1 MRKGIFGKFHSHK
14 TLDND
19 IYVGYC
25 MGFDLS
31 IHRISTQGITPL
43 WLTSA
48 RIVFATILTFI
59 IWLMRGGKL
68 FKTEEKA
75 WRRLGIIGIISTA
88 LPFQLISWGQQY
100 VTSSF
105 AGLAMASMPLFVLPL
120 AYFFNTN
127 EALDRNKFI
136 GLIIGFLGIV
146 ILFSPDFTLG
156 NNKSILITIGKLA
169 CILAAFCYASNS
181 ILMRKLP
188 SIDPVGLAAMSLIIG
203 SVWVVLWAIAIE
215 GPPPNVSTE
224 TLLILILLGLL
235 PTAMANFIR
244 VVLIREAGPVFLGIT
259 KDIVPLWAALIGALV
274 LKEALPIE
282 FYLAV
287 TITIAG
293 IYISQMKALAALL
306 GHLSSNFSN
315 YTINRSGHFFFI
327 FRLCHH
333 SY

>member
-1 MRKGIFGKFHSHK
+1 MVCTLGIVWG
-14 TLDND
+14 
-19 IYVGYC
+19 
-25 MGFDLS
+25 
-31 IHRISTQGITPL
+31 STFLFIELALQGITPL

-48 RIVFATILTFI
+48 RIVFAAVITSI
-59 IWLMRGGKL
+59 IWLIRGGKL
-68 FKTEEKA
+68 FTTEERA

-127 EALDRNKFI
+127 EALDRSKFI
-136 GLIIGFLGIV
+136 GLIIGFLGII
-146 ILFSPDFTLG
+146 ILFSPDFSQGGDT
-156 NNKSILITIGKLA
+156 SILITLGKLA

-188 SIDPVGLAAMSLIIG
+188 SIDPVGLAAISLLIG

-215 GPPPNVSTE
+215 GPPPNISRE
-224 TLLILILLGLL
+224 TLLILIVLGLL

-244 VVLIREAGPVFLGIT
+244 IVLIREAGPVFLGIT
-259 KDIVPLWAALIGALV
+259 NYIVPLWAAMVGALV

-282 FYLAV
+282 FYLAT
-287 TITIAG
+287 TITVAG
-293 IYISQMKALAALL
+293 IYISQMKALATLV
-306 GHLSSNFSN
+306 SSFKQ
-315 YTINRSGHFFFI
+315 
-327 FRLCHH
+327 
-333 SY
+333 

>member
-1 MRKGIFGKFHSHK
+1 MGNSIQPKHWIMICTLGIVWG
-14 TLDND
+14 
-19 IYVGYC
+19 
-25 MGFDLS
+25 
-31 IHRISTQGITPL
+31 STFLLIELALQGITPL

-48 RIVFATILTFI
+48 RIVFATVVTSI

-120 AYFFNTN
+120 AYLFNTN
-127 EALDRNKFI
+127 EALDRSKFI
-136 GLIIGFLGIV
+136 GLIIGFLGII
-146 ILFSPDFTLG
+146 ILFSADFTLG
-156 NNKSILITIGKLA
+156 DDTSLITALGKLA

-188 SIDPVGLAAMSLIIG
+188 SIDHVGLAAVSLLIG
-203 SVWVVLWAIAIE
+203 SVWVVLWAITIE
-215 GPPPNVSTE
+215 GPPPNISTE

-244 VVLIREAGPVFLGIT
+244 IVLIREAGPVFLSIT
-259 KDIVPLWAALIGALV
+259 NYVVPLWAAMVGALV
-274 LKEALPIE
+274 LKEVLPIK
-282 FYLAV
+282 FYLAATV
-287 TITIAG
+287 TMLG
-293 IYISQMKALAALL
+293 IYISQRKALATLV
-306 GHLSSNFSN
+306 
-315 YTINRSGHFFFI
+315 RSFKQ
-327 FRLCHH
+327 
-333 SY
+333 

>member
-1 MRKGIFGKFHSHK
+1 MIFCERQFLENSIHTRHWMMVS
-14 TLDND
+14 T
-19 IYVGYC
+19 
-25 MGFDLS
+25 LS
-31 IHRISTQGITPL
+31 IVWGSTFLFIELALQGITPL

-48 RIVFATILTFI
+48 RIVFATIITSI

-68 FKTEEKA
+68 FTTEETA
-75 WRRLGIIGIISTA
+75 WLRLGIIGIISTA

-127 EALDRNKFI
+127 EALDRSKFI

-156 NNKSILITIGKLA
+156 NDTSILLTFGKLA

-188 SIDPVGLAAMSLIIG
+188 RIDPVGLAAVSLLIG
-203 SVWVVLWAIAIE
+203 SLWVIIWALAIE
-215 GPPPNVSTE
+215 GPPPRISLE

-235 PTAMANFIR
+235 PTALANFIR
-244 VVLIREAGPVFLGIT
+244 VVLIREAGPIFLSIT
-259 KDIVPLWAALIGALV
+259 NYIVPLWASMMGALI
-274 LKEALPIE
+274 LKEALTFE
-282 FYLAV
+282 FYLAA

-293 IYISQMKALAALL
+293 VYISQMKALATL
-306 GHLSSNFSN
+306 
-315 YTINRSGHFFFI
+315 IRSFK
-327 FRLCHH
+327 R
-333 SY
+333 

>member
-1 MRKGIFGKFHSHK
+1 MICTLGIVWG
-14 TLDND
+14 
-19 IYVGYC
+19 
-25 MGFDLS
+25 
-31 IHRISTQGITPL
+31 STFLFIELALQGITPL

-48 RIVFATILTFI
+48 RITFATVLTSA
-59 IWLMRGGKL
+59 IWLLRGGKL
-68 FKTEEKA
+68 FTTEETA
-75 WRRLGIIGIISTA
+75 WSRLGIIGIISTA

-127 EALDRNKFI
+127 EPLDRSKFI

-156 NNKSILITIGKLA
+156 DDTSILMTLGKLA

-181 ILMRKLP
+181 VLMRKLP
-188 SIDPVGLAAMSLIIG
+188 DIDPIGLAAVSLLIG
-203 SVWVVLWAIAIE
+203 SVWVVLWAIVIE
-215 GPPPNVSTE
+215 GPPPNISKD

-235 PTAMANFIR
+235 PTAIANFIR

-259 KDIVPLWAALIGALV
+259 NYIVPLWAAMVGAMV

-282 FYLAV
+282 FYLAA

-293 IYISQMKALAALL
+293 IYISQMKALASL
-306 GHLSSNFSN
+306 F
-315 YTINRSGHFFFI
+315 RSFKH
-327 FRLCHH
+327 
-333 SY
+333 

>member
-1 MRKGIFGKFHSHK
+1 MENPIHTRHWIMVS
-14 TLDND
+14 T
-19 IYVGYC
+19 
-25 MGFDLS
+25 LS
-31 IHRISTQGITPL
+31 IVWGSTFLFIELALQGITPL

-48 RIVFATILTFI
+48 RIVFATIITSI

-68 FKTEEKA
+68 FTTPETA
-75 WRRLGIIGIISTA
+75 WLRLGIIGVISTA

-127 EALDRNKFI
+127 EALDRSKFI

-156 NNKSILITIGKLA
+156 NETSILLTFGKLA

-188 SIDPVGLAAMSLIIG
+188 RIDSVGLAAVSLLIG
-203 SVWVVLWAIAIE
+203 SLWVIIWALAIE
-215 GPPPNVSTE
+215 GPPPRISLE

-235 PTAMANFIR
+235 PTALANLIR
-244 VVLIREAGPVFLGIT
+244 VVLIREAGPVFLSIT
-259 KDIVPLWAALIGALV
+259 NYIVPLWASMMGALI
-274 LKEALPIE
+274 LKETLTFE
-282 FYLAV
+282 FYLAA

-293 IYISQMKALAALL
+293 IYISQMKALATL
-306 GHLSSNFSN
+306 
-315 YTINRSGHFFFI
+315 IRSFK
-327 FRLCHH
+327 R
-333 SY
+333 

>member
-1 MRKGIFGKFHSHK
+1 
-14 TLDND
+14 
-19 IYVGYC
+19 
-25 MGFDLS
+25 MGNS
-31 IHRISTQGITPL
+31 IHTKHWIMISSLGIVWGSAFLFIELALQGITPL

-120 AYFFNTN
+120 AYLFNTN
-127 EALDRNKFI
+127 EALDRSKFI
-136 GLIIGFLGIV
+136 GLIIGFLGII
-146 ILFSPDFTLG
+146 ILFSADFTLG
-156 NNKSILITIGKLA
+156 DDTSLITALGKLA

-188 SIDPVGLAAMSLIIG
+188 SIDHVGLAAVSLLIG
-203 SVWVVLWAIAIE
+203 SVWVVLWAITIE
-215 GPPPNVSTE
+215 GPPPNISTE

-244 VVLIREAGPVFLGIT
+244 IVLIREAGPVFLSIT
-259 KDIVPLWAALIGALV
+259 NYVVPLWAAMVGALV
-274 LKEALPIE
+274 LKEVLPIK
-282 FYLAV
+282 FYLAATV
-287 TITIAG
+287 TMLG
-293 IYISQMKALAALL
+293 IYISQRKALATLV
-306 GHLSSNFSN
+306 
-315 YTINRSGHFFFI
+315 RSFKQ
-327 FRLCHH
+327 
-333 SY
+333 

>member
-1 MRKGIFGKFHSHK
+1 ME
-14 TLDND
+14 N
-19 IYVGYC
+19 
-25 MGFDLS
+25 S
-31 IHRISTQGITPL
+31 IHTKHWIMICTLGIVWGSTFLFIELALQGITPL

-48 RIVFATILTFI
+48 RIAFATVLTSA
-59 IWLMRGGKL
+59 IWLLRGGKL
-68 FKTEEKA
+68 FTTEETA
-75 WRRLGIIGIISTA
+75 WSRLGIIGIISTA

-127 EALDRNKFI
+127 EPLDRSKFI

-156 NNKSILITIGKLA
+156 DDTSILMTLGKLA

-181 ILMRKLP
+181 VLMRKLP
-188 SIDPVGLAAMSLIIG
+188 DIDPIGLAAVSLLIG
-203 SVWVVLWAIAIE
+203 SVWVVLWAIVIE
-215 GPPPNVSTE
+215 GPPPNISKD

-235 PTAMANFIR
+235 PTAIANFIR

-259 KDIVPLWAALIGALV
+259 NYIVPLWAAMVGAMV

-282 FYLAV
+282 FYLAA

-293 IYISQMKALAALL
+293 IYISQMKALASL
-306 GHLSSNFSN
+306 F
-315 YTINRSGHFFFI
+315 RSFKH
-327 FRLCHH
+327 
-333 SY
+333 

>member
-1 MRKGIFGKFHSHK
+1 
-14 TLDND
+14 LEN
-19 IYVGYC
+19 
-25 MGFDLS
+25 S
-31 IHRISTQGITPL
+31 IQTRHWIMISTLGIVWGSTFLFIELALQGVTPL

-48 RIVFATILTFI
+48 RIVFATVITII

-68 FKTEEKA
+68 FTTKETA

-127 EALDRNKFI
+127 EVLDRNKFI

-156 NNKSILITIGKLA
+156 DDTSILITFGKLA
-169 CILAAFCYASNS
+169 CILAAFCYAGNS

-188 SIDPVGLAAMSLIIG
+188 SIDPVGLAAMSLLIG

-224 TLLILILLGLL
+224 TLLVLILLGLL

-244 VVLIREAGPVFLGIT
+244 VVVIREAGPVFLGIT
-259 KDIVPLWAALIGALV
+259 NYIVPLWAAMVGALV

-282 FYLAV
+282 FYLAA
-287 TITIAG
+287 TITTVG
-293 IYISQMKALAALL
+293 VYISQIKALAKL
-306 GHLSSNFSN
+306 
-315 YTINRSGHFFFI
+315 
-327 FRLCHH
+327 FRPIKK
-333 SY
+333 

>member
-1 MRKGIFGKFHSHK
+1 MICTLGIVWG
-14 TLDND
+14 
-19 IYVGYC
+19 
-25 MGFDLS
+25 
-31 IHRISTQGITPL
+31 STFLFIELALQGITPL

-48 RIVFATILTFI
+48 RITFATVLTSA
-59 IWLMRGGKL
+59 IWLLRGGKL
-68 FKTEEKA
+68 FTTEETA
-75 WRRLGIIGIISTA
+75 WSRLGIIGIISTA

-127 EALDRNKFI
+127 EPLDRSKFI

-156 NNKSILITIGKLA
+156 DDTSILMTLGKLA

-188 SIDPVGLAAMSLIIG
+188 DIDPVGLAAVSLLIG
-203 SVWVVLWAIAIE
+203 SVWVVLWAIVIE
-215 GPPPNVSTE
+215 GPPPNINTE

-235 PTAMANFIR
+235 PTAIANFIR
-244 VVLIREAGPVFLGIT
+244 VVLIREAGPVFLSIT
-259 KDIVPLWAALIGALV
+259 NYIVPLWAAMVGAFI

-282 FYLAV
+282 FYLAA

-293 IYISQMKALAALL
+293 IYISQIKALAALFKSFK
-306 GHLSSNFSN
+306 H
-315 YTINRSGHFFFI
+315 
-327 FRLCHH
+327 
-333 SY
+333 

>member
-1 MRKGIFGKFHSHK
+1 MQFCERDFLG
-14 TLDND
+14 N
-19 IYVGYC
+19 
-25 MGFDLS
+25 S
-31 IHRISTQGITPL
+31 IHTKHWIMISSLGIVWGSAFLFIELALQGITPF

-120 AYFFNTN
+120 AYLFNTN
-127 EALDRNKFI
+127 EALDRSKFI
-136 GLIIGFLGIV
+136 GLIIGFLGII
-146 ILFSPDFTLG
+146 ILFSADFTLG
-156 NNKSILITIGKLA
+156 DDTSLITALGKLA

-188 SIDPVGLAAMSLIIG
+188 SIDHVGLAAVSLLIG
-203 SVWVVLWAIAIE
+203 SAWVVLWAITIE
-215 GPPPNVSTE
+215 GPPPNISTE

-244 VVLIREAGPVFLGIT
+244 IVLIREAGPVFLSIT
-259 KDIVPLWAALIGALV
+259 NYVVPLWAAMVGALV
-274 LKEALPIE
+274 LKEVLPIK
-282 FYLAV
+282 FYLAATV
-287 TITIAG
+287 TMLG
-293 IYISQMKALAALL
+293 IYISQRKALATLV
-306 GHLSSNFSN
+306 
-315 YTINRSGHFFFI
+315 RSFKQ
-327 FRLCHH
+327 
-333 SY
+333 

>member
-1 MRKGIFGKFHSHK
+1 MQFCERDFLG
-14 TLDND
+14 N
-19 IYVGYC
+19 
-25 MGFDLS
+25 S
-31 IHRISTQGITPL
+31 IHTKHWIMISSLGIVWGSAFLFIELALQGITPF

-120 AYFFNTN
+120 AYLFNTN
-127 EALDRNKFI
+127 EALDRSKFI
-136 GLIIGFLGIV
+136 GLIIGFLGII
-146 ILFSPDFTLG
+146 ILFSADFTLG
-156 NNKSILITIGKLA
+156 DDTSLITALGKLA

-188 SIDPVGLAAMSLIIG
+188 SIDHVGLAAVSLLIG
-203 SVWVVLWAIAIE
+203 SVWVVLWAITIE
-215 GPPPNVSTE
+215 GPPPNISTE

-244 VVLIREAGPVFLGIT
+244 IVLIREAVPVFLSIT
-259 KDIVPLWAALIGALV
+259 NYVVPLWAAMVGALV
-274 LKEALPIE
+274 LKEVLPIK
-282 FYLAV
+282 FYLAATV
-287 TITIAG
+287 TMLG
-293 IYISQMKALAALL
+293 IYISQRKALATLV
-306 GHLSSNFSN
+306 
-315 YTINRSGHFFFI
+315 RSFKQ
-327 FRLCHH
+327 
-333 SY
+333 

>member
-1 MRKGIFGKFHSHK
+1 MQFCERDFLG
-14 TLDND
+14 N
-19 IYVGYC
+19 
-25 MGFDLS
+25 S
-31 IHRISTQGITPL
+31 IHTKHWIMISSLGIVWGSAFLFIELALQGITPL

-120 AYFFNTN
+120 AYLFNTN
-127 EALDRNKFI
+127 EALDRSKFI
-136 GLIIGFLGIV
+136 GLIIGFLGII
-146 ILFSPDFTLG
+146 ILFSADFTLG
-156 NNKSILITIGKLA
+156 DDTSLITALGKLA

-188 SIDPVGLAAMSLIIG
+188 SIDHVGLAAVSLLIG
-203 SVWVVLWAIAIE
+203 SVWVVLWAITIE
-215 GPPPNVSTE
+215 GPPPNISTE

-244 VVLIREAGPVFLGIT
+244 IVLIREAGPVFLSIT
-259 KDIVPLWAALIGALV
+259 NYVVPLWAAMVGALV
-274 LKEALPIE
+274 LKEVLPIK
-282 FYLAV
+282 FYLAATV
-287 TITIAG
+287 TMLG
-293 IYISQMKALAALL
+293 IYISQRKALATLV
-306 GHLSSNFSN
+306 
-315 YTINRSGHFFFI
+315 RSFKQ
-327 FRLCHH
+327 
-333 SY
+333 

>member
-1 MRKGIFGKFHSHK
+1 ME
-14 TLDND
+14 N
-19 IYVGYC
+19 
-25 MGFDLS
+25 S
-31 IHRISTQGITPL
+31 IHTRHWMMVSTLGIVWGSTFLFIELALQGITPL

-48 RIVFATILTFI
+48 RIVFATIITSI

-68 FKTEEKA
+68 FATEETA
-75 WRRLGIIGIISTA
+75 WLRLGIIGIISTA

-127 EALDRNKFI
+127 EALDRSKFI

-156 NNKSILITIGKLA
+156 NDTSILLTFGKLA

-188 SIDPVGLAAMSLIIG
+188 RIDPVGLAAVSLLIG
-203 SVWVVLWAIAIE
+203 SLWVILWALAIE
-215 GPPPNVSTE
+215 GLPPRISLE
-224 TLLILILLGLL
+224 TLSILILLGLL
-235 PTAMANFIR
+235 PTALANFIR
-244 VVLIREAGPVFLGIT
+244 VVLIREAGPIFLSIT
-259 KDIVPLWAALIGALV
+259 NYIVPLWASMMGALI
-274 LKEALPIE
+274 LKEALTFE
-282 FYLAV
+282 FYLAA

-293 IYISQMKALAALL
+293 VYISQMKALATLI
-306 GHLSSNFSN
+306 GSFK
-315 YTINRSGHFFFI
+315 R
-327 FRLCHH
+327 
-333 SY
+333 

>member
-1 MRKGIFGKFHSHK
+1 M
-14 TLDND
+14 
-19 IYVGYC
+19 
-25 MGFDLS
+25 
-31 IHRISTQGITPL
+31 ISTLGIVWGSTFLFIELALQGITPL

-48 RIVFATILTFI
+48 RIVFATVLTSI

-68 FKTEEKA
+68 FTTEETA
-75 WRRLGIIGIISTA
+75 WKRLGIIGIISTA

-127 EALDRNKFI
+127 EALDKRKFI

-156 NNKSILITIGKLA
+156 NDTSILITLGKLA

-188 SIDPVGLAAMSLIIG
+188 SIDPVGLAAISLLIG
-203 SVWVVLWAIAIE
+203 TVWVVLWAIAIE
-215 GPPPNVSTE
+215 GPPPNISTK
-224 TLLILILLGLL
+224 TLLILLLLGLL
-235 PTAMANFIR
+235 PTAIANFIR

-259 KDIVPLWAALIGALV
+259 NYIVPLWAALVGALV
-274 LKEALPIE
+274 LKETLHFE
-282 FYLAV
+282 FYFAAV
-287 TITIAG
+287 ITVAG
-293 IYISQMKALAALL
+293 IYISQMKSLAALV
-306 GHLSSNFSN
+306 
-315 YTINRSGHFFFI
+315 RS
-327 FRLCHH
+327 FRQ
-333 SY
+333 